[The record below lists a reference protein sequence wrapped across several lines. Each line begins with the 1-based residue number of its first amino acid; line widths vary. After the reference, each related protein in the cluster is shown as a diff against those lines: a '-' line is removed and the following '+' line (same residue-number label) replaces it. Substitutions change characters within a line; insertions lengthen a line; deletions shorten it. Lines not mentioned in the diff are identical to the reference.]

1 MKNQEV
7 VEILNNIADI
17 LEIKKVE
24 WKPIAYRKAAR
35 SIENLPKDIEDIY
48 RKKGLDGITEVSG
61 IGLGIGKKIAEYLDT
76 GKIKEFDELK
86 KTVPESV
93 VSMMEIPGLGPKK
106 VSKLYKIL
114 KINSLGELE
123 RAARFGKIR
132 NLMGFGE
139 KSEEDILMGIGLIKK
154 GHERTLLGTVLPIAN
169 SIADGLRN
177 LKEVSKIDIAGSIR
191 RKKDTVKDIDILVIS
206 KYPEKVMNYFA
217 KLNNIKAVL
226 AKGPTK
232 SSVVLKEG
240 INCDLRV
247 VGEKSYGGALAYFTG
262 SKEHNIRMRQIAI
275 KKGMKLSEYGLFDR
289 KDKYICGKNEE
300 ELYSK
305 LGLPYVE
312 PEMRE
317 DTGELELK
325 KMPKLIGY
333 NEIKGDLHM
342 HTTWSDGFNSA
353 EDMVK
358 AAIKKKYEYVAITD
372 HSKSAHVANGMD
384 EKRFKKYIEEIE
396 KLKKKYKNEINI
408 LKGSEV
414 DILKDGS
421 LDYPN
426 KILDKLDIVIASM
439 HSGFRAG
446 KNENTNRMIKAINS
460 GKVNIIAHPTGRI
473 INQRNP
479 YEIDLNAVIKE
490 AKENNVALEINSY
503 PSRLDLND
511 TNIRLCIENDNKLVI
526 STDSHS
532 AKNLDFMIFGI
543 AQARRGW
550 AESKNIVNAMPFER
564 FIKFIGKK

>member
-7 VEILNNIADI
+7 VEILNNIA
-17 LEIKKVE
+17 
-24 WKPIAYRKAAR
+24 
-35 SIENLPKDIEDIY
+35 ENLPKDIEDIY
-48 RKKGLDGITEVSG
+48 RKKGLDGITEISG

-86 KTVPESV
+86 KSVPESV
-93 VSMMEIPGLGPKK
+93 VS
-106 VSKLYKIL
+106 KI
-114 KINSLGELE
+114 E
-123 RAARFGKIR
+123 
-132 NLMGFGE
+132 
-139 KSEEDILMGIGLIKK
+139 
-154 GHERTLLGTVLPIAN
+154 
-169 SIADGLRN
+169 
-177 LKEVSKIDIAGSIR
+177 IAGSIR

-353 EDMVK
+353 
-358 AAIKKKYEYVAITD
+358 
-372 HSKSAHVANGMD
+372 
-384 EKRFKKYIEEIE
+384 
-396 KLKKKYKNEINI
+396 
-408 LKGSEV
+408 
-414 DILKDGS
+414 
-421 LDYPN
+421 
-426 KILDKLDIVIASM
+426 
-439 HSGFRAG
+439 
-446 KNENTNRMIKAINS
+446 
-460 GKVNIIAHPTGRI
+460 
-473 INQRNP
+473 
-479 YEIDLNAVIKE
+479 
-490 AKENNVALEINSY
+490 
-503 PSRLDLND
+503 
-511 TNIRLCIENDNKLVI
+511 
-526 STDSHS
+526 
-532 AKNLDFMIFGI
+532 
-543 AQARRGW
+543 
-550 AESKNIVNAMPFER
+550 
-564 FIKFIGKK
+564 